1 LLLNKTCQRFG
12 TRGNILSLLAT
23 LIVIGFLLWM
33 ANKYIPMD
41 ATIKKVMNIGVSI
54 LIIVWL
60 LNVVGVL
67 GAVGTN
73 SNIEWSQLSQ

>member
-1 LLLNKTCQRFG
+1 
-12 TRGNILSLLAT
+12 
-23 LIVIGFLLWM
+23 
-33 ANKYIPMD
+33 MD